1 MTSAAADPTRRRR
14 PHRFRRESFV
24 PAWVVQRAMAAKLIT
39 LLVRARNADP
49 AELAA
54 VRPYGSRHRR
64 RQTVLAAVDRQLKL
78 GNGGQPA

>member
-1 MTSAAADPTRRRR
+1 
-14 PHRFRRESFV
+14 
-24 PAWVVQRAMAAKLIT
+24 MAAKLIT